1 MVKAI
6 CWPLVQPA
14 VKLWAI
20 SPDCSLAPKQPA
32 PQRCQESLAS
42 TFRIIWWLNLKINN
56 GDYLLW
62 KHAQHHL
69 HQLNDMH
76 NLNVPQG
83 VQTQITEPLDLSL
96 MQLGTW
102 NVKIHISSQ
111 SVTKWPCSEQWNS
124 HFIRKVKRVFVTDG
138 NFLLFFVIIITIYT
152 NSLQIKQRRALSY
165 WQQA

>member
-6 CWPLVQPA
+6 CWPLVQRA
-14 VKLWAI
+14 MKLWAI
-20 SPDCSLAPKQPA
+20 SLDCNLAPKQLS

-42 TFRIIWWLNLKINN
+42 TFRIIWWMNLKINN

-83 VQTQITEPLDLSL
+83 VQTQITERLDLSL
-96 MQLGTW
+96 MQLGMW

-111 SVTKWPCSEQWNS
+111 SVTKWLCSEQPNS
-124 HFIRKVKRVFVTDG
+124 HFIREVKRLFVTDG
-138 NFLLFFVIIITIYT
+138 NFLLFFVITIYT
-152 NSLQIKQRRALSY
+152 NSLQIKQRRPLSY